1 MPSEIINVP
10 LEVPG
15 VPPEVSN
22 VMDFLTTD
30 TVVGISAVFIALCAL
45 GVSVW
50 TGWLTRRHNR
60 LSVRPHLILTYN
72 WVSPNPFAIT
82 LANEGTGPAWV
93 KSRELRVDG
102 TSIHSMT
109 IVGWE
114 AAMRQLGLKNIQF
127 DCHSLGID
135 DAVAVGA
142 TRTLLNIPKAH
153 EIPGG
158 REKIFEAF
166 RRLEIRI
173 QYSSIYGEKY
183 NVLPLTD
190 EQLK

>member
-1 MPSEIINVP
+1 
-10 LEVPG
+10 
-15 VPPEVSN
+15 
-22 VMDFLTTD
+22 
-30 TVVGISAVFIALCAL
+30 
-45 GVSVW
+45 
-50 TGWLTRRHNR
+50 
-60 LSVRPHLILTYN
+60 
-72 WVSPNPFAIT
+72 
-82 LANEGTGPAWV
+82 
-93 KSRELRVDG
+93 
-102 TSIHSMT
+102 MT

-173 QYSSIYGEKY
+173 QYSSIYEEKY